1 MVVPKCVYFDRTGH
15 KPRCIPVFCERHLSP
30 SVPFLP
36 AGTDAS
42 LCCIRP
48 DQNTPG
54 QTKAPFSPRNAEK
67 RVQVNVFTWP
77 CRNRHSPVRSPQAL
91 SSEKLRSAV
100 RSEVLDGTDHLRG
113 VGVLVVVPRH
123 DLNLVGVVVATLV
136 FRTLFVVVPNFET
149 TVTVPQRTV
158 VVLNP
163 ACSYHYYTTFQRYF
177 QVFPVS
183 FFAGIFMRVIT
194 YILIYQSSE
203 SLGSR
208 GLRRGVCPAQV
219 LSSVRDLAA
228 LKGDPGVD
236 LMGGEQ
242 IPDGCVAGCLW
253 PLQLFPGGFWIEI
266 SPDVFLKGMVGDEEF
281 LFDMEQSTIKDVI
294 HP

>member
-15 KPRCIPVFCERHLSP
+15 KPRCIPVFASDISL
-30 SVPFLP
+30 LP
-36 AGTDAS
+36 YHFYRQNRRFP
-42 LCCIRP
+42 CCIRP

-54 QTKAPFSPRNAEK
+54 QTKASFSPRNAEK

-100 RSEVLDGTDHLRG
+100 LSEVLDGTDHLRG

-123 DLNLVGVVVATLV
+123 DLDLVGVVVATPV

-163 ACSYHYYTTFQRYF
+163 ACSYHYYTTFQRCF
-177 QVFPVS
+177 QVFPIS
-183 FFAGIFMRVIT
+183 FFAGIFMRAIAHV
-194 YILIYQSSE
+194 LIHHPPE
-203 SLGSR
+203 IPGPG
-208 GLRRGVCPAQV
+208 GLCRGVCPAQV

-228 LKGDPGVD
+228 LKSNLGVD
-236 LMGGEQ
+236 FMGVSRYQ
-242 IPDGCVAGCLW
+242 MAV
-253 PLQLFPGGFWIEI
+253 
-266 SPDVFLKGMVGDEEF
+266 
-281 LFDMEQSTIKDVI
+281 
-294 HP
+294 

>member
-1 MVVPKCVYFDRTGH
+1 MFQNVSILTEP
-15 KPRCIPVFCERHLSP
+15 
-30 SVPFLP
+30 
-36 AGTDAS
+36 GTNHDAS
-42 LCCIRP
+42 LFLRATSLSCRTIFTGRNRRFPCCIRP
-48 DQNTPG
+48 GQNTPG

-123 DLNLVGVVVATLV
+123 DLDLVGVVVATLV

-158 VVLNP
+158 VVPNT
-163 ACSYHYYTTFQRYF
+163 ACSYHHYTTFQRYF
-177 QVFPVS
+177 QVFLAS
-183 FFAGIFMRVIT
+183 ISGSIFIRAIT
-194 YILIYQSSE
+194 YILIYKSSE
-203 SLGSR
+203 SLGPR

-219 LSSVRDLAA
+219 LSSASDLAA

-236 LMGGEQ
+236 LMGVSRYQ
-242 IPDGCVAGCLW
+242 TAV
-253 PLQLFPGGFWIEI
+253 
-266 SPDVFLKGMVGDEEF
+266 
-281 LFDMEQSTIKDVI
+281 
-294 HP
+294 